1 MNIQDAEKIADL
13 LTQIYDFTS
22 SYNEDYPIDA
32 IIDEVSFSFPRIN
45 WIFDKEKNI
54 FKAYL

>member
-22 SYNEDYPIDA
+22 SYNEYYPIDA

-54 FKAYL
+54 VKAYL